1 MNGSKEPRPPR
12 PRATG
17 GRWSLVWLLLILI
30 LILVTLLPPWLSR
43 GKTYEATSSEIHQ
56 DILRRFIDTSQPE
69 KRPVVKTDFKLTG
82 YYKSWDEI
90 KQLIDRNEPPIAR
103 AKKAYDDAAALLLA
117 VVQERE
123 TAEASLRQTQADI
136 QKAQDE
142 IQQTEERLAATGETA
157 LAPTEQRQLERKLEQ
172 LKNTLDAQRQKEQQ
186 TTTKVAV
193 LRVDEEERSR
203 EADQL
208 KAKYEEAKTRDDWG
222 DLLTEEERT
231 RLEKEKAGRRFV
243 VYIDPAAEELNTIIS
258 TYLPVTYRASKNL
271 LGNIFVVLAP
281 VLLIILFLYFL
292 ISRQMRSA
300 SGGAMSFAKSRAK
313 ALTKD
318 SQKVTFKDVAGV
330 DEAKEELVEI
340 IEFLRDPK
348 KFTRLGGRIPK
359 GVLLVGPPG
368 TGKTLLAKSVA
379 GEADVPFFTISG
391 SDFVEMFVGV
401 GAARVR
407 DMFEQGKKNAPCII
421 FMDEIDAVG
430 RHRGAG
436 IGGGHDEREQTL
448 NQLLVEMDGFDTKEG
463 VILMAATNRP
473 DVLDPALLRSGR
485 FDRQIIIDMPDLNG
499 REGILKVHARAIKLA
514 DEADLRRIA
523 RGTPGFSGADLANL
537 INEAALLAARENKS
551 GVEVADL
558 EEARDKVAF
567 GRERRSRTLSPE
579 ERKTTAYHEA
589 GHAVVLD
596 RVEECEPLHKV
607 TIVPRGVAF
616 LGATMQLPVRD
627 KYMQSKRELLGQI
640 TGMLAGRIA
649 EEIFFDDVTS
659 GAANDFKNATRI
671 AHAMVCDLGMSE
683 KMGNLTYGSRE
694 ESIFLGKEL
703 GELARRREFSEET
716 AQSIDAE
723 VRRIVD
729 ECAQRARAILT
740 QYKDR
745 VEAVAQAL
753 LEYEVLEGQEITEII
768 EGTWTPEAH
777 VARRTTPAE
786 APESPKDAVTP
797 TADEK
802 LPPNVLPKPKESS
815 A

>member
-1 MNGSKEPRPPR
+1 MNGSQEPRPPR
-12 PRATG
+12 SRASS

-30 LILVTLLPPWLSR
+30 LGVLTVISSLDR
-43 GKTYEATSSEIHQ
+43 KKKYAATSEIHQ
-56 DILRRFIDTSQPE
+56 DIKRGFIDTSQP
-69 KRPVVKTDFKLTG
+69 KKKPIRKKDIKLTG
-82 YYKSWDEI
+82 YYKPWEEI
-90 KQLIDRNEPPIAR
+90 ERLIEQHEPPIAR
-103 AKKAYDDAAALLLA
+103 AKGAYGAAAAALLA

-123 TAEASLRQTQADI
+123 KAEAGLRQAQSDVEQASLKI
-136 QKAQDE
+136 QKIKNQLD
-142 IQQTEERLAATGETA
+142 ATGETA
-157 LAPTEQRQLERKLEQ
+157 PSDAEKRQLEQKLAQ
-172 LKNTLDAQRQKEQQ
+172 LEPELEAHRHKEHQAS
-186 TTTKVAV
+186 TKVAE
-193 LRVDEEERSR
+193 LRLDEGETRRETKRLEEEFDSAKARSG
-203 EADQL
+203 
-208 KAKYEEAKTRDDWG
+208 WG
-222 DLLTEEERT
+222 DLLTEAERR
-231 RLEKEKAGRRFV
+231 RLKEEKAGHPFV
-243 VYIDPAAEELNTIIS
+243 ASIDPDAKDLVSAIS
-258 TYLPVTYRASKNL
+258 DKLPVKYSRGSDMLTQIL
-271 LGNIFVVLAP
+271 IGFLP
-281 VLLIILFLYFL
+281 VLLIIAILYFL

-330 DEAKEELVEI
+330 EEAKDELIEI
-340 IEFLRDPK
+340 IEFLRDPR

-485 FDRQIIIDMPDLNG
+485 FDRQVIIDMPDLNG
-499 REGILKVHARAIKLA
+499 REGILKVHARNVKLA
-514 DEADLRRIA
+514 DDVELRRIA

-537 INEAALLAARENKS
+537 INEAALLAARENKAT
-551 GVEVADL
+551 VEMPDL

-596 RVEECEPLHKV
+596 RIEECEPLHKV
-607 TIVPRGVAF
+607 TIVPRGVSF
-616 LGATMQLPVRD
+616 LGATMQLPERD

-640 TGMLAGRIA
+640 TGLLGGRIS
-649 EEIFFDDVTS
+649 EEIFFDDITT
-659 GAANDFKNATRI
+659 GAANDFKSATRL
-671 AHAMVCDLGMSE
+671 AHAMVCELGMSE
-683 KMGNLTYGSRE
+683 KMGNLIYGARE
-694 ESIFLGKEL
+694 DSVFLGKEL
-703 GELARRREFSEET
+703 GEITRHREFSEQTSRE
-716 AQSIDAE
+716 IDAE
-723 VRRIVD
+723 VRHIVD
-729 ECAQRARAILT
+729 ECGERARAILLEH
-740 QYKDR
+740 KDK
-745 VEAVAQAL
+745 VQAVAEAL
-753 LEYEVLEGQEITEII
+753 LEYEVLDGKEITEIV

-777 VARRTTPAE
+777 AARHAKPRKAQERAQETAT
-786 APESPKDAVTP
+786 S

-802 LPPNVLPKPKESS
+802 LPPNVIPRPNESS